1 MTRPQGTD
9 GSDHQYREQVES
21 AYKGMPIWRAA
32 GWLLLHITSIFIVGK
47 IAWAMMPYYYLGFY
61 PELPPFTFGGL
72 YLMALLVWTFSAPGT
87 SRESLTGIKITN
99 VFMIFLTGAHIALMY
114 KYHNMNTPQQQYP
127 RRLWKVLHEEH
138 GWQGAHWL
146 GTMTALELVLDA
158 GLLITAGGTAFCIH
172 NFIMRKMVVVK
183 KMKALKQSAAL
194 AAPAVEAAAPK
205 ATAVKKRVGRA

>member
-1 MTRPQGTD
+1 MLFHCVARYLLN
-9 GSDHQYREQVES
+9 QYRTVTLADRS
-21 AYKGMPIWRAA
+21 SK
-32 GWLLLHITSIFIVGK
+32 SIFIVGK
-47 IAWAMMPYYYLGFY
+47 IAWAMMPYYYL
-61 PELPPFTFGGL
+61 
-72 YLMALLVWTFSAPGT
+72 AAPGT